1 MMELKYKPEL
11 PKEKRPIYII
21 GAGGIV
27 RDAHLPAY
35 KNAGFVVEGITNRT
49 KKRAEDLAASFNI
62 PNVYNNVEEM
72 VAAAPENAVFDL
84 TLMPNQFVATLEL
97 LPDEAAVLIQKPM
110 GDDYEQ
116 TLAILEVCR
125 RKKLKA
131 AINCQMRYAPYVMA
145 AKYLIEQGLIGELYD
160 FEVRLCLYT
169 PWEYFPN
176 VVNHPRLEIQQHS
189 IHYID
194 LIRSFLG
201 NPGKVY
207 SKTLKHPAKPMSST
221 RTTTIMD
228 YSDSMRAIIN
238 TNHDHNFGEKNQ
250 ESFVKWEGTKG
261 AIKARI
267 GLLLDY
273 PNGKPD
279 LFQYCIVKEGEEPKW
294 VEVEL
299 EGSWF
304 PDAFVGT
311 MASLMRYVEG
321 STDELPTSVEDVVHS
336 MAIVEAAYESNNEGG
351 VSPNYNI

>member
-1 MMELKYKPEL
+1 MELIYKPEL
-11 PKEKRPIYII
+11 PKENRPIYII

-35 KNAGFVVEGITNRT
+35 KNAGFNVAGITNRT
-49 KKRAEDLAASFNI
+49 KQRAIDLANTFNI
-62 PNVYNNVEEM
+62 PNVFDDVEAM
-72 VAAAPENAVFDL
+72 VEAAPENAVYDL
-84 TLMPNQFVATLEL
+84 TLMPNQFVPTLDL
-97 LPDEAAVLIQKPM
+97 LPDNAAVLIQKPM
-110 GDDYEQ
+110 GDNYEQ
-116 TLAILEVCR
+116 TLDILEVCR

-145 AKYLIEQGLIGELYD
+145 AKYMIDQGHIGELYD
-160 FEVRLCLYT
+160 FEVRLTTYT

-201 NPGKVY
+201 NPKKVY
-207 SKTLKHPAKPMSST
+207 AKTLKNPGKPMSST

-228 YSDSMRAIIN
+228 YNDSMRAIIN

-279 LFQYCIVKEGEEPKW
+279 LFQYCIVKEGETPKW
-294 VEVEL
+294 IEVDL

-311 MASLMRYVEG
+311 MASLMRYIEG
-321 STDELPTSVEDVVHS
+321 STDVLPTSVEDVVHS
-336 MAIVEAAYESNNEGG
+336 MAIVEAAYDSNDDGG
-351 VSPNYNI
+351 VTPLYNA

>member
-1 MMELKYKPEL
+1 MEINYKPTL
-11 PKEKRPIYII
+11 PNEKRPIYII

-35 KNAGFVVEGITNRT
+35 KGVGFLIEGITNRT
-49 KKRAEDLAASFNI
+49 RKRAEDLAEKFDI
-62 PNVYNNVEEM
+62 PSVYDNVAEM
-72 VAAAPENAVFDL
+72 VADAPENAVYDL
-84 TLMPNQFVATLEL
+84 TLMPNQFVETLEV
-97 LPDEAAVLIQKPM
+97 LPDNAAVLIQKPM
-110 GDDYEQ
+110 GDDYKQ
-116 TLAILEVCR
+116 TLEIIEVCR

-131 AINCQMRYAPYVMA
+131 AINCQMRFAPYIMA
-145 AKYLIEQGLIGELYD
+145 AKNIIDKGLIGELYD
-160 FEVRLCLYT
+160 FEVRLSTYT

-176 VVNHPRLEIQQHS
+176 VVDHPRLEIQQHS

-201 NPGKVY
+201 NPERIY
-207 SKTLKHPAKPMSST
+207 SKTLKNPAKTMSST

-279 LFQYCIVKEGEEPKW
+279 LFQYCIVKEGEAPEW
-294 VEVEL
+294 IEVEL

-311 MASLMRYVEG
+311 MASLMRFVEG
-321 STDELPTSVEDVVHS
+321 STDVLPTSVEDVIHS
-336 MAIVEAAYESNNEGG
+336 MAVVEAAYDSNNNGG
-351 VSPNYNI
+351 VVPNYKI